1 MLDRH
6 ASDFLGSNGLV
17 VELIFFSVSSVPLW

>member
-6 ASDFLGSNGLV
+6 ASDLLGPNVLV
-17 VELIFFSVSSVPLW
+17 VVSFFSVSSVPLW